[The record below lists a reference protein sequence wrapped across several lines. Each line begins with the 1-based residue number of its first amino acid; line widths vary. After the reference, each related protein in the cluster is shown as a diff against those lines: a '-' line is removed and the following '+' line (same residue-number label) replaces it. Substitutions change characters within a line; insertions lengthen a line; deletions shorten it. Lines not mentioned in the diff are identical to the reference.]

1 MALHLTKQS
10 RELGLISLFAWLVLQ
25 MSAAIRKLILESSTQ
40 ATLLAWGGL
49 LGFLLL
55 NARNIIERDDYRGPI
70 KFLLILIGL
79 LIGSQFNKK
88 QWLSLLRW
96 LGIAI
101 IPIAVWF
108 GWKMH
113 LNDDWSIKSIFRIY
127 YDYTQQSMGSIN
139 RLATAAGL
147 FTLSAWYSATQ
158 TPQIFA
164 RVGQLLIA
172 FTGYRI
178 VLGTDS
184 RMAIIAVPIAI
195 FIPWLWMRINNRLSA
210 KQLIVASIAALG
222 VTGISAWH
230 FVIAKNFQTLTS
242 SDVMRLRM
250 ATCWIRQG
258 MLKPTERFWIG
269 TGFDSAKLSEACE
282 YIRPGHPF
290 GHAHNTIA
298 NIAGHHGLL
307 GLIVLTSF
315 SISVAY
321 GLWRQQRASAEILS
335 WSPFNSTSWAEI
347 SLGLNLTLLLFTAS
361 TTIYVFSP
369 INQVLIGLVAGSAL
383 ALQSSHPSQ

>member
-1 MALHLTKQS
+1 
-10 RELGLISLFAWLVLQ
+10 
-25 MSAAIRKLILESSTQ
+25 MSAAIHKLILKSSTQ

-55 NARNIIERDDYRGPI
+55 NARNVIERDDYRGPV

-96 LGIAI
+96 LGISI
-101 IPIAVWF
+101 IPIAAWF
-108 GWKMH
+108 AWKIH
-113 LNDDWSIKSIFRIY
+113 LNDYDSWSLESIFSIY
-127 YDYTQQSMGSIN
+127 YKNTQQSMGSIN
-139 RLATAAGL
+139 RLATATGFL
-147 FTLSAWYSATQ
+147 TLSAWYSATQ
-158 TPQIFA
+158 TRRIPERA
-164 RVGQLLIA
+164 AQLLTTFA
-172 FTGYRI
+172 GYLI

-184 RMAIIAVPIAI
+184 RMAIIAVPSAI
-195 FIPWLWMRINNRLSA
+195 FIPWLWTRINKRLST
-210 KQLIVASIAALG
+210 KQLIITSIAALG
-222 VTGISAWH
+222 LTGSLAWH
-230 FVIAKNFQTLTS
+230 FVLAKGFAA
-242 SDVMRLRM
+242 SDVMRMRM
-250 ATCWIRQG
+250 ATCWIHQG
-258 MLKPTERFWIG
+258 MLRPTERFWLG
-269 TGFDSAKLSEACE
+269 TGFNSAKLKEACE
-282 YIRPGHPF
+282 YVRPGHPF